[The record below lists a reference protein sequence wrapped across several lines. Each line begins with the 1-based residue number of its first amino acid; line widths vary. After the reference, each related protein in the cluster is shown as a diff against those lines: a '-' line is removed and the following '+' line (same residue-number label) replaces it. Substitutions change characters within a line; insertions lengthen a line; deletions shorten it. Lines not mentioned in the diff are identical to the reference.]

1 MRRVLVGTVVAVFLL
16 AFVSPLVAQQGT
28 SEIAGRVTDEQGAV
42 LPGATIVITNEA
54 TGVFRE
60 VVSGAEGTYFV
71 SQLIPGRYKIS
82 AKLTGFRPM
91 ERAGLVLQVGNT
103 LTINLSLAVGGI
115 EETVQVTAQSPLVD
129 TTSARVGGNLG
140 TADLSEL
147 PAMNRNYFATVG
159 LLPGVQFTPSNQMG
173 NDTIIAGG
181 QTSQNTNVSV
191 DGGYNADDAL
201 GTSAGAQVRTPLEAV
216 QEFQVLTSM
225 YDAEYGRA
233 SGAIVNAVSKAG
245 TNQFKGVA
253 FGYAAS
259 NKLTAKDALVTL
271 SNQAKPTT
279 TQREWGGVLGGPIV
293 RNKAHFFVSLERQ
306 VDNPNRTG
314 VFTSQPSLNFAIAE
328 DRTDWNTLIRFDHQI
343 EYMGRT
349 LAAGVGPAVAHDG
362 RQADARLLPG
372 RNRPRSDRG
381 RHADERVRQCARQHG
396 ARGENMG
403 ALVARQPM
411 LPRSDRPVR
420 HEPGL
425 HVWGRGVW

>member
-1 MRRVLVGTVVAVFLL
+1 MRVER
-16 AFVSPLVAQQGT
+16 
-28 SEIAGRVTDEQGAV
+28 
-42 LPGATIVITNEA
+42 
-54 TGVFRE
+54 TGL
-60 VVSGAEGTYFV
+60 
-71 SQLIPGRYKIS
+71 Q
-82 AKLTGFRPM
+82 
-91 ERAGLVLQVGNT
+91 LQVGNT
-103 LTINLSLAVGGI
+103 LTINLALAVGGI

-253 FGYAAS
+253 FGYSAS
-259 NKLTAKDALVTL
+259 NKLTAKDALVSF
-271 SNQAKPTT
+271 SNQDKPTT
-279 TQREWGGVLGGPIV
+279 TQREWGGVSGRPHRAEQGALLRQPRAAGGRPEPNGRV
-293 RNKAHFFVSLERQ
+293 RHAAGLQLRDCRRPHRLEHADSIRSPDQ
-306 VDNPNRTG
+306 H
-314 VFTSQPSLNFAIAE
+314 
-328 DRTDWNTLIRFDHQI
+328 DRT
-343 EYMGRT
+343 
-349 LAAGVGPAVAHDG
+349 
-362 RQADARLLPG
+362 PG
-372 RNRPRSDRG
+372 RCGGCASGRRSGGQWPPSGRSIPTRTKRTSIRRPS
-381 RHADERVRQCARQHG
+381 AR
-396 ARGENMG
+396 
-403 ALVARQPM
+403 
-411 LPRSDRPVR
+411 
-420 HEPGL
+420 
-425 HVWGRGVW
+425 

>member
-1 MRRVLVGTVVAVFLL
+1 M
-16 AFVSPLVAQQGT
+16 
-28 SEIAGRVTDEQGAV
+28 
-42 LPGATIVITNEA
+42 
-54 TGVFRE
+54 
-60 VVSGAEGTYFV
+60 
-71 SQLIPGRYKIS
+71 
-82 AKLTGFRPM
+82 
-91 ERAGLVLQVGNT
+91 
-103 LTINLSLAVGGI
+103 
-115 EETVQVTAQSPLVD
+115 TAQSPLVD

-259 NKLTAKDALVTL
+259 NKLTAKDALVSF
-271 SNQAKPTT
+271 SNQDKPTT
-279 TQREWGGVLGGPIV
+279 TQREWGGVIGGPIV
-293 RNKAHFFVSLERQ
+293 QNKAHFFVSLERQ
-306 VDNPNRTG
+306 VDDPNRTG
-314 VFTSQPSLNFAIAE
+314 VFATRPDYNFAIAE

-343 EYMGRT
+343 NRSNTWAVRWLREWAPQWRTMAAKRT
-349 LAAGVGPAVAHDG
+349 LDSYQDETDLDQTAVGTLTSVFG
-362 RQADARLLPG
+362 NARVNTVRLARTWEHWWHG
-372 RNRPRSDRG
+372 NQCFRG
-381 RHADERVRQCARQHG
+381 QTGPNDDQ
-396 ARGENMG
+396 
-403 ALVARQPM
+403 
-411 LPRSDRPVR
+411 
-420 HEPGL
+420 PGL
-425 HVWGRGVW
+425 HIRRRGVWRSIEMPAAAQPPGASSVRRAPNRRGRGTPITRSRTTTPGSFPARRATTS